1 MLIIRPPSF
10 RINCISLFST
20 VRLTEEHRPVKG
32 RRVLRFLSFH
42 KEHRGHGRFFFASRV
57 VPLSCSTSRST
68 VKPFFFRMTC
78 ETIPGHLQLSCF
90 VERTWRMGIYSNEK
104 CTKGYFSSAS
114 RITSNMPC
122 EYSSNWLD
130 REDNPWITMLRS
142 DSRSPQKS
150 LR

>member
-1 MLIIRPPSF
+1 MCIIRPPSF
-10 RINCISLFST
+10 RIDCINLLST
-20 VRLTEEHRPVKG
+20 VKIAEKRRPVKG
-32 RRVLRFLSFH
+32 RRGLRFLRFH
-42 KEHRGHGRFFFASRV
+42 KERCGHGRLFLPGRMAQ
-57 VPLSCSTSRST
+57 PSCSISRNT